1 MQRADLQDL
10 RRGVPMAALLYGLD
24 VVIAPVSFALDPGK
38 LIGRAGLAGATM
50 RVASAEPMIRLNM
63 LCEAVYQTV
72 EIFLA
77 LQLYRMFKPVGE
89 TLARQMIVLA
99 LLPIPIIF
107 LNLLP
112 EAGALLLAHGL
123 NVSGAFD
130 AAQRDALVGLMIHLH
145 GQGVGIAG
153 VFWGLW
159 LLPLGLLIIRSAAIP
174 KLIGLCEMAGCL
186 GWLLA
191 SGAMLVMPGL
201 MPPRTISICDRIAEW
216 LQVGELPFI
225 VWLLASSA
233 RMRFQAYRYRPKLAQ
248 HGP

>member
-24 VVIAPVSFALDPGK
+24 VLIAPVSFALDPSK
-38 LIGRAGLAGATM
+38 LIGAGLAGAAM
-50 RVASAEPMIRLNM
+50 RVASAEATIRLNM

-77 LQLYRMFKPVGE
+77 LLLYRMFKPVGE
-89 TLARQMIVLA
+89 TLALQMIVLA
-99 LLPIPIIF
+99 LLPIPIMF

-112 EAGALLLAHGL
+112 EAGALFLAHG
-123 NVSGAFD
+123 SDGPGAFD
-130 AAQRDALVGLMIHLH
+130 AAQRDALVGLMIRLH
-145 GQGVGIAG
+145 GLGVGIAG

-174 KLIGLCEMAGCL
+174 KLIGLCEVAGCL

-201 MPPRTISICDRIAEW
+201 VPPRTVAICDRIAEW

-225 VWLLASSA
+225 VWLLASTA
-233 RMRFQAYRYRPKLAQ
+233 KERFQAYRHRPKLAQ
-248 HGP
+248 HGL